1 MARLSPEGYKVTDSL
16 ALFSNPSLDRMECAC
31 LDGAHAYHKGI
42 WQHPYLGEEAW
53 AWDLGWREAE
63 HLDRAKVK
71 RFEEHMA
78 ARRELAAVRFMGRAR
93 A

>member
-1 MARLSPEGYKVTDSL
+1 MTDAI
-16 ALFSNPSLDRMECAC
+16 ALFSNPSLERLESAC
-31 LDGAHAYHKGI
+31 LDGALAYHKGT
-42 WQHPYLGEEAW
+42 WEHPYLGEEAR

-78 ARRELAAVRFMGRAR
+78 AREIHLAALRLGRAR